1 MFVIMDFIRNTTNY
15 IIINSRQA
23 SKMWNNVK
31 ISRMPLRVYTI
42 TPEKVL
48 WTVFYYVALKEEKET
63 GPS

>member
-31 ISRMPLRVYTI
+31 ISRVYTI